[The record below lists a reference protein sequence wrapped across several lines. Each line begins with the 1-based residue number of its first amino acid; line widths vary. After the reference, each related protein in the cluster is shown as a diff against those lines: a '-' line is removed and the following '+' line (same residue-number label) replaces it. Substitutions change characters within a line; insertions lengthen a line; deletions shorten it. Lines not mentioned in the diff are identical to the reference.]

1 MPNPTLRSNLLKLR
15 SLHRQSLSSRPFT
28 GFVFDYTAAV
38 NRGRESVRQPR
49 FPSRA
54 AVLRQVRV

>member
-1 MPNPTLRSNLLKLR
+1 MPNPTLRSNLRRLR
-15 SLHRQSLSSRPFT
+15 SIWRGTPGAKPFL
-28 GFVFDYTAAV
+28 GFVTDYTSAV
-38 NRGRESVRQPR
+38 NRGREAVRQPR

>member
-1 MPNPTLRSNLLKLR
+1 MPDQPIRSNLRRLR
-15 SLHRQSLSSRPFT
+15 SLWSRTPGAKPFL
-28 GFVFDYTAAV
+28 GFVTDYTAAV
-38 NRGRESVRQPR
+38 NRGREAVRQPR